1 MELAAGVPANWL
13 VLVVGVIVDWAFA
26 AKVANAMKTARQNK
40 TAANFPRETDLL
52 GVNNARLAEGLT
64 FWPSCPGNLGS
75 RNLFLTFKKA
85 SSKLPGY
92 AICST
97 IYIRKALRTV
107 RVKTKEQ
114 SIVLEIHLQRFTS
127 GFLAQKKRVNEQTR
141 YLEQRKSSNKIS
153 GLSSFESLGLPGCGC
168 TPAVLAEVI

>member
-1 MELAAGVPANWL
+1 MGAVMELGAGVPVNWI

-26 AKVANAMKTARQNK
+26 EKVANAKTARQNK

-52 GVNNARLAEGLT
+52 GVNNARLAEGLN

-107 RVKTKEQ
+107 FVKTKEQ
-114 SIVLEIHLQRFTS
+114 STVLENMS
-127 GFLAQKKRVNEQTR
+127 SAVYKRVF
-141 YLEQRKSSNKIS
+141 
-153 GLSSFESLGLPGCGC
+153 G
-168 TPAVLAEVI
+168 AEKAGQ